1 MKKLG
6 VIILMSCLL
15 FSCGQKEETE
25 NEIKGVWISY
35 IELSQWLN
43 NADEETFRE
52 RVQVA
57 YQNIKELGLNTVYVH
72 ASAFTDA
79 FYDSDIYPSSHLIDG
94 ELGNSLEYDPYQ
106 ILVEEA
112 KKTNLRFEAWINP
125 LRSHSEKLSES
136 LPSSF
141 IIKQWI
147 LSEEK
152 NGDWIVLYKGR
163 YYLNPAQE
171 EVIDLV
177 CAVIIEIIGKYDVDG
192 IHMDDYFYPEGID
205 ASFDAR
211 TFQESGEETLAAYR
225 IESTNNLVKTIYS
238 AIKVA
243 NNNTTLSISPSGNI
257 TNNIELVYADVEE
270 WVTHDGYL
278 DYIIPQVYW
287 GFEHSRVPYE
297 TVIKDWQNMIT
308 NENVKLVIGLGA
320 YRHHEEVVSDEWKQA
335 DLLAR
340 QIESARKL
348 EGYEGIVLYS
358 YQSLFPK
365 EDSSFLI
372 EIRKL
377 IKEVIEQ

>member
-52 RVQVA
+52 RVQEA

-79 FYDSDIYPSSHLIDG
+79 FYDSDIYPSSHLLDG

-211 TFQESGEETLAAYR
+211 TFQESGKETLAAYR
-225 IESTNNLVKTIYS
+225 IESTNKLVKTIYS

-243 NNNTTLSISPSGNI
+243 NSNITLSISPSGNI

>member
-1 MKKLG
+1 
-6 VIILMSCLL
+6 MSCLL

>member
-6 VIILMSCLL
+6 VIILMSCVL
-15 FSCGQKEETE
+15 FSCGQKEETV

-211 TFQESGEETLAAYR
+211 TFQESGKETLAAYR
-225 IESTNNLVKTIYS
+225 IESTNKLVKTIYS

-243 NNNTTLSISPSGNI
+243 NSNITLSISPSGNI